1 MLGLIFG
8 SVLIVLGAC
17 LIGDFGRVA
26 SRLYT
31 FFADFMSPGRATAG
45 TFRLVGMF
53 AVLVGLGWGAT
64 SVPLGSMLG

>member
-8 SVLIVLGAC
+8 SLLIVLGVC

-26 SRLYT
+26 SRLYA
-31 FFADFMSPGRATAG
+31 FFADSMSSGRATAG
-45 TFRLVGMF
+45 TFRLVGVF
-53 AVLVGLGWGAT
+53 AVLVGLGWVAT